1 MPWNR
6 LIMYIKSWRT
16 WLFIS
21 YLSLVI
27 YFTVQSGDE
36 LSWFSQLWKYDK
48 IVHFFEYLG
57 VGFLLINALKI
68 KPLSKSQWMYAV
80 CFLCIFPIFDELL
93 QYYTPRRIPD
103 IYDGFADILGGLIG
117 AYIRRYY

>member
-1 MPWNR
+1 
-6 LIMYIKSWRT
+6 MYIKSRRT

-27 YFTVQSGDE
+27 YFSVQPGDE
-36 LSWFSQLWKYDK
+36 LRWFSQLWKYDK
-48 IVHFFEYLG
+48 MVHFLEYLG

-68 KPLSKSQWMYAV
+68 KPLSKAQWIYAV
-80 CFLCIFPIFDELL
+80 CFVCLFPIFDELL

-103 IYDGFADILGGLIG
+103 IYDGIADILGGLIG

>member
-1 MPWNR
+1 
-6 LIMYIKSWRT
+6 MYIKSWRT

-27 YFTVQSGDE
+27 YFSAQSGDE

-48 IVHFFEYLG
+48 LVHFLEYLG

-68 KPLSKSQWMYAV
+68 KPLSKAQWLYAV
-80 CFLCIFPIFDELL
+80 YFLCLFPIFDESL

-103 IYDGFADILGGLIG
+103 IYDGLADILGGLIG

>member
-6 LIMYIKSWRT
+6 LKMYIKSWRT

-27 YFTVQSGDE
+27 YFSVQSGDE
-36 LSWFSQLWKYDK
+36 LSWFSQLWKYYK
-48 IVHFFEYLG
+48 FVHFIEYLG

-68 KPLSKSQWMYAV
+68 KPLSKKQWVYAV
-80 CFLCIFPIFDELL
+80 CFLCLFPIFDELL

-103 IYDGFADILGGLIG
+103 IYDGIADILGGLIG

>member
-1 MPWNR
+1 
-6 LIMYIKSWRT
+6 MYIKSWRA

-27 YFTVQSGDE
+27 YFSVQSGDD
-36 LSWFSQLWKYDK
+36 LSWLSQLWKYDK
-48 IVHFFEYLG
+48 LVHFLEYLG
-57 VGFLLINALKI
+57 VGFLLINVLKI
-68 KPLSKSQWMYAV
+68 KPLSKAQWLYAV
-80 CFLCIFPIFDELL
+80 CFLFLFPIFDELL

-103 IYDGFADILGGLIG
+103 IYDGCADILGGLIG

>member
-1 MPWNR
+1 
-6 LIMYIKSWRT
+6 MYIKSWKT

-21 YLSLVI
+21 YLILVI
-27 YFTVQSGDE
+27 YFSFQPNDN
-36 LSWFSQLWKYDK
+36 LRWFSQLWKYDK
-48 IVHFFEYLG
+48 IVHFFEYFG

-68 KPLSKSQWMYAV
+68 KPLSKTYWIYAV
-80 CFLCIFPIFDELL
+80 WFLCIFPISDELL

-103 IYDGFADILGGLIG
+103 IYDVFADIVGGLIG

>member
-1 MPWNR
+1 MPWNH

-27 YFTVQSGDE
+27 YFSVQSGDE

-48 IVHFFEYLG
+48 IVHFVEYLG

-68 KPLSKSQWMYAV
+68 KPLSKAQWLYAV
-80 CFLCIFPIFDELL
+80 CFLCLFPIFDEML

-103 IYDGFADILGGLIG
+103 VYDGLADILGGLIG